1 MAEDK
6 AQCIVSTPVGSFLI
20 EEDGIGI
27 CRAEFLPK
35 EEKCTAPS
43 TALLQEAVR
52 QLQEYF
58 AGTRREFT
66 LPLSVQG
73 TEFQLDDWAALQEIP
88 YGATCS
94 YQDIAEA
101 IGRPKAVRAV
111 GMANH
116 DNPVSIF
123 IPCHRVIGKSGK
135 LTGYGGGLDRK
146 QFLLDLEGR
155 FR

>member
-1 MAEDK
+1 MAEDR
-6 AQCIVSTPVGSFLI
+6 AQCIMSTPVGSFLL

-27 CRAEFLPK
+27 CRAEFLQ
-35 EEKCTAPS
+35 EEKERTEPS
-43 TALLQEAVR
+43 TALLQEAVC

-66 LPLSVQG
+66 LPISVQG

-88 YGATCS
+88 YGTTCS
-94 YQDIAEA
+94 YQQIAEA
-101 IGRPKAVRAV
+101 IGRPEAVRAV

-116 DNPVSIF
+116 ANPVSIF
-123 IPCHRVIGKSGK
+123 IPCHRVIGKNGK

-146 QFLLDLEGR
+146 QFLLDLEKR